1 MVKRICGGGSLAD
14 SLLSIVRAV
23 SGALSDGRTLR
34 AIYEHGLGEMDELE
48 VEIARRERGL
58 AAGDDGVVGEAIDVI
73 LCKLDIIFLA
83 DPNIT
88 DEEINDI
95 ARLKAAKWLSKARQ
109 KLEAAERA
117 VGVSPPP

>member
-1 MVKRICGGGSLAD
+1 MAD